1 MNDVSPLLD
10 RTAVC
15 GLRRDEEDETAAMVL
30 SRVAWNGPVLDPD
43 QLTAVEFLGAL
54 P

>member
-1 MNDVSPLLD
+1 MSEGGEAE
-10 RTAVC
+10 RETAVR
-15 GLRRDEEDETAAMVL
+15 GLLPGDEEEPASLVL

-43 QLTAVEFLGAL
+43 QLTAAEFLAAL

>member
-1 MNDVSPLLD
+1 VNDEPLTPD
-10 RTAVC
+10 DAVVR
-15 GLRRDEEDETAAMVL
+15 GLRREEQEEPASAVL

-43 QLTAVEFLGAL
+43 QLTAVELLGAL

>member
-1 MNDVSPLLD
+1 MTEEPPAPDPSTV
-10 RTAVC
+10 R
-15 GLRRDEEDETAAMVL
+15 GLRREEQEEPASMVL